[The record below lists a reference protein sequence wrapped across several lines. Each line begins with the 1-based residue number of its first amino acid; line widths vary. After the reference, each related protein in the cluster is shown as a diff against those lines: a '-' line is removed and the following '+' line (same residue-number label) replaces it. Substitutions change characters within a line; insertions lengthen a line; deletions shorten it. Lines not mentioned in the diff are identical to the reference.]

1 MSDTAGLNLK
11 RSSNFQQ
18 LYHNVTV
25 VYDCNQCRFDYR
37 AGNRLVSSAKASDK
51 HPCFELMSPDWAEIQ
66 LKILVLI
73 ISVKLMLES
82 FW

>member
-1 MSDTAGLNLK
+1 MSDAAVLSLK

-25 VYDCNQCRFDYR
+25 VSDCNQCRFEYR
-37 AGNRLVSSAKASDK
+37 AGNRLVSSAQASDR
-51 HPCFELMSPDWAEIQ
+51 HPCFELMSPDLVEIQ

-73 ISVKLMLES
+73 VSVKLMLES